1 VTRLVEISVHGAV
14 LARAREGDAAA
25 QQQIYAAV
33 APATL
38 TLIRRFVGRGA
49 ISEDLFQDTM
59 VTLFERLAQFRGEAP
74 LGAWLR
80 QIAISKCLMYLRSPW
95 SRARLCLAALDR
107 DSAAP
112 APLVTAATA
121 AEVFDVERA
130 LAQLAPTARAVLWMY
145 EVEGYSHEEIARSFG
160 RSVSFSKSQL
170 ARAHARLR
178 AWFAPAGTESHV
190 QRVRP

>member
-1 VTRLVEISVHGAV
+1 M
-14 LARAREGDAAA
+14 LARARKGDAAA

-49 ISEDLFQDTM
+49 SSEDLFQDTM
-59 VTLFERLAQFRGEAP
+59 QTLFERLAQFRGEAP

-95 SRARLCLAALDR
+95 SRARLCLTALDR
-107 DSAAP
+107 DTSAAP
-112 APLVTAATA
+112 PPLVTAATA
-121 AEVFDVERA
+121 AEVIDVERA

>member
-1 VTRLVEISVHGAV
+1 VTRLVEISVAEAV
-14 LARAREGDAAA
+14 LVRARAGDLGA
-25 QQQIYAAV
+25 QQLIYAAV

-38 TLIRRFVGRGA
+38 TLIRRFVGHGA
-49 ISEDLFQDTM
+49 ISQDLFQDTM
-59 VTLFERLAQFRGEAP
+59 VTLYERLAQFRGEAP

-80 QIAISKCLMYLRSPW
+80 QIAISRCLMYLRSPW

-107 DSAAP
+107 ET
-112 APLVTAATA
+112 APLSTAATP
-121 AEVFDVERA
+121 AEMIDVERA

-178 AWFAPAGTESHV
+178 TWFAPEESESHA